1 MIEKRPK
8 LANRRG
14 VIFHDN
20 AKPHVALA
28 IRKKLLQF
36 DWDVLSQFLYF
47 PDFIL
52 SDYYLFLLLKKF
64 FSNKL
69 FQSVSEIKTHLEE
82 YFANKPNFGKRK

>member
-64 FSNKL
+64 FSIKNDSNKR
-69 FQSVSEIKTHLEE
+69 
-82 YFANKPNFGKRK
+82 NKNASRGIFCK